1 MAAELEWLDMKAGVS
16 LEMILPKPGQLGKMS
31 RGWNED
37 LERKCSGLTPV
48 VFWLFVCS
56 FVFSL
61 KIKRREKN
69 RGDDVHFHL
78 AGG

>member
-37 LERKCSGLTPV
+37 LEQKRSGLTAV
-48 VFWLFVCS
+48 VFLFV
-56 FVFSL
+56 
-61 KIKRREKN
+61 
-69 RGDDVHFHL
+69 HL
-78 AGG
+78 FFL